1 MKVKS
6 LSHIRLFAT
15 PWAAAY
21 QAPPS
26 MGFRE
31 LEREGFT
38 GGVGKADGRGTLTV
52 FNPWNNSLTALRK
65 QLGEKEAE
73 DKRASQL
80 LLKNKQQKKNKA
92 S

>member
-1 MKVKS
+1 M
-6 LSHIRLFAT
+6 T

-21 QAPPS
+21 RAPPS
-26 MGFRE
+26 MGFSE

-38 GGVGKADGRGTLTV
+38 GGVGKADGRGTLT
-52 FNPWNNSLTALRK
+52 FNPCNNSLTALRK

-80 LLKNKQQKKNKA
+80 LLKNKQTTTKNKT